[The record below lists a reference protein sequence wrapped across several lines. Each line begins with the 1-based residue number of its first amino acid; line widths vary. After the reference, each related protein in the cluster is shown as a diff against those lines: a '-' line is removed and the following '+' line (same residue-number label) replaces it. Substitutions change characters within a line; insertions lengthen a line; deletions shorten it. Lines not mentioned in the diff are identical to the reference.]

1 MSVGKIASPLASPVV
16 DTHCHLDVRFE
27 DEHELPDVMVA
38 MAAARAVNVTK
49 VIQVGCDVAS
59 SQWAAQTA
67 LMHPDVWA
75 TVALHPNAAAHDP
88 DLANSLAEIALLAQL
103 PQVRGVGETGLD
115 YYRTDKSQAQAQH
128 ESFRAHIDIARNV
141 GKPVIIHDRDAHDDV
156 INTLE
161 THGAPDKVVFHCFSG
176 DAQMAKI
183 CAQAGWYMS
192 IPGVVTFKNAQ
203 QLREAVLEIPDHL
216 LLVETDAPFLTP
228 APNRGLVN
236 SSTNL
241 PWSVRAICEVRGQ
254 SEQEICELLFSNA
267 ARVFGPF

>member
-88 DLANSLAEIALLAQL
+88 GLANSLAEIALLAQL

>member
-1 MSVGKIASPLASPVV
+1 VSAGKIALPLAGPVV
-16 DTHCHLDVRFE
+16 DTHCHMDVSFD
-27 DEHELPDVMVA
+27 DEHELVDVTQA

-59 SQWAAQTA
+59 SKWAAQTA
-67 LMHPDVWA
+67 LTHPDVWA
-75 TVALHPNAAAHDP
+75 TVALHPNAAAHDT
-88 DLANSLAEIALLAQL
+88 DLANSLAEIAELAQL
-103 PQVRGVGETGLD
+103 PQVRGIGETGLD

-128 ESFRAHIDIARNV
+128 DSFRAHIDIARNV

-156 INTLE
+156 LNTLE
-161 THGAPDKVVFHCFSG
+161 THGAPETVVFHCFSG

-192 IPGVVTFKNAQ
+192 IPGVVTFKNAE

-228 APNRGLVN
+228 APNRGQVN
-236 SSTNL
+236 ASTNL